1 MPLFPE
7 EGTVCNLCAKA
18 DDEHDQ
24 AVALGQRVLGGVV
37 IESGL
42 THDRP
47 DTGPGWYPHGDDV
60 LRDESR
66 RSRRLGGGH

>member
-1 MPLFPE
+1 VAVTGNARGAPCRCSPE

-24 AVALGQRVLGGVV
+24 AVALVQRVLGGVV

-47 DTGPGWYPHGDDV
+47 DTGP
-60 LRDESR
+60 
-66 RSRRLGGGH
+66 RLVPARGQRPAR